1 MSGGSSA
8 AREQM
13 LESAIFLM
21 RQAGLSAAGIN
32 QIVEESGSPKGSV
45 YHYFPGGKNQLVAEA
60 LSLYGRRVA
69 DAFEARLAS
78 KKEPGQKV
86 RALFALIAERLRAA
100 DFDASCAAGAV
111 ALDVGKGNEALRAV
125 VANVMASWQAIVAAH
140 LPMRTRARSASF
152 AGLVISAIEGG
163 YIRGRA
169 ERSTQPLTEAGEW
182 LAAIAASNRKDRRYA

>member
-1 MSGGSSA
+1 VSASGGTS
-8 AREQM
+8 REQM

-32 QIVEESGSPKGSV
+32 QIVEHSGSPKGSV
-45 YHYFPGGKNQLVAEA
+45 YHYFPEGKNQLAAEA
-60 LSLYGRRVA
+60 LTLYGRRVA

-78 KKEPGQKV
+78 KKGRAQKV

-111 ALDVGKGNEALRAV
+111 ALDVGKENETLRTV
-125 VANVMASWQAIVAAH
+125 VANVMTSWQAIVAAH
-140 LPMRTRARSASF
+140 LPMRTRARAASF

-169 ERSTQPLTEAGEW
+169 ERSTQPLSEASEW
-182 LAAIAASNRKDRRYA
+182 LAAIASQEGMS